1 MLKDLKVREF
11 TAKEARLLNPLQL
24 ALVGDYHKT

>member
-11 TAKEARLLNPLQL
+11 TAKEARLLNPLKCYTIL
-24 ALVGDYHKT
+24 TNTL

>member
-1 MLKDLKVREF
+1 MLKDLRVREF

-24 ALVGDYHKT
+24 ADRKSVV